1 MVVGLYVIVV
11 YDMGIKR
18 LNKVRIFL
26 KQYLNWVQNSVF
38 EGELT
43 KAEYFIV
50 KSRLEELID
59 EDEDCI
65 FLYHVRD
72 RKYLGFEEMG
82 TRKVEIDSII

>member
-1 MVVGLYVIVV
+1 VIIV
-11 YDMGIKR
+11 YDAGVKR

-43 KAEYFIV
+43 KAEYLRI
-50 KSRLEELID
+50 RLRLKDLID

-65 FLYHVRD
+65 FIYSVRD
-72 RKYLGFEEMG
+72 RKYLEIDELG
-82 TRKVEIDSII
+82 TRKAEINTII